1 MDTKV
6 QGVVVNDRDADFNT
20 IDPDEA
26 LSGVAVDLISDTD
39 ADGVIDSGESIV
51 SSTTTDIV
59 GAYGFS
65 GLREGAY
72 IVQVTSPS
80 NATVL
85 RGLSAT
91 GTVTSTAAVTT
102 VAAVGAGATLNQ
114 SGTRQ
119 AGNMSPPAQ
128 LDEFPRWNYLT
139 GTAAA
144 DAGNVGA
151 GPNNANGALTTGD
164 ANFVHLFQTGTV
176 KGQIT
181 AAGVGVTTGVRVTLT
196 RCQTA
201 PAEPSPPAAGA
212 CTLKHGVPSPHIQN
226 FDTDASGNYTF
237 SGLLE
242 GVYQLDVAPATGGYT
257 VNEGLDGV
265 AANGDEIVLATI
277 NGNNDVETIAA
288 YEIS

>member
-1 MDTKV
+1 MTV
-6 QGVVVNDRDADFNT
+6 SLTGGAS
-20 IDPDEA
+20 
-26 LSGVAVDLISDTD
+26 LSGQAS
-39 ADGVIDSGESIV
+39 
-51 SSTTTDIV
+51 
-59 GAYGFS
+59 
-65 GLREGAY
+65 
-72 IVQVTSPS
+72 
-80 NATVL
+80 
-85 RGLSAT
+85 LSA
-91 GTVTSTAAVTT
+91 SATA
-102 VAAVGAGATLNQ
+102 
-114 SGTRQ
+114 
-119 AGNMSPPAQ
+119 
-128 LDEFPRWNYLT
+128 
-139 GTAAA
+139 
-144 DAGNVGA
+144 
-151 GPNNANGALTTGD
+151 
-164 ANFVHLFQTGTV
+164 
-176 KGQIT
+176 
-181 AAGVGVTTGVRVTLT
+181 TTGVRVTLT